1 MTLRAADIDAYF
13 ARIGWAG
20 PVATDRATLNAIAAH
35 HPAAIP
41 FENLDPYLDRP
52 VDLAPD
58 ALVAKLIHGQRGGY
72 CFEQNGLLRLVLEK
86 IGFAVT
92 PLSGRVVWNMDPE
105 TVTARTHMVLRVD
118 LPEGPVLIDSGF
130 GSAVPT
136 GVLDLVPDIA
146 QPTPHEPFR
155 FIRIGDE
162 WRAQIQIGREW
173 RTTYRF
179 DLMPQQQVDYAVAN
193 WFTSTHPDSHF
204 RHGLTLAR
212 PLPGRRISLRGNA
225 FATHPPGGVGE
236 RRTLTEPEEVV
247 AIIEGEF
254 GLRIPDR
261 KALLAR
267 LHHDLPA
274 MVAAG

>member
-1 MTLRAADIDAYF
+1 MTLGPADVDAYF
-13 ARIGWAG
+13 ARIGWTG
-20 PVATDRATLNAIAAH
+20 PVAADRATLDAIAAH

-52 VDLAPD
+52 VDLAPE
-58 ALVAKLIHGQRGGY
+58 ALMAKLVHGGRGGY
-72 CFEQNGLLRLVLEK
+72 CFEQNGLLRRVLEA

-118 LPEGPVLIDSGF
+118 LPDGPVLIDSGF

-136 GVLDLVPDIA
+136 GALDLIPDIE

-155 FIRIGDE
+155 FVRNGEE
-162 WRAQIQIGREW
+162 WRAQIRIGSEW

-179 DLMPQQQVDYAVAN
+179 DLSPQQEIDYLVAN
-193 WFTSTHPDSHF
+193 WYTSTHPSSHF

-212 PLPGRRISLRGNA
+212 PLAGRRISLRGNELA
-225 FATHPPGGVGE
+225 LRALDGPSE
-236 RRTLTEPEEVV
+236 RRDLTDAEEIAAV
-247 AIIEGEF
+247 IEGDF
-254 GLRIPDR
+254 GIRIPDR
-261 KALLAR
+261 PALLAR
-267 LHHDLPA
+267 LRASLADA
-274 MVAAG
+274 R

>member
-1 MTLRAADIDAYF
+1 MTLRATDLDAYF
-13 ARIGWAG
+13 TRIGWSG
-20 PVATDRATLNAIAAH
+20 PVAVDRATLAAIAAH

-52 VDLAPD
+52 VDLAPE
-58 ALVAKLIHGQRGGY
+58 ALVAKLIRGQRGGY
-72 CFEQNGLLRLVLEK
+72 CFEQNGLLRLVLEG

-105 TVTARTHMVLRVD
+105 AVTARTHMVLRVD
-118 LPEGPVLIDSGF
+118 LPEGAVLIDCGF

-136 GVLDLVPDIA
+136 GVLDLVPDIE

-155 FIRIGDE
+155 FVRIGEE
-162 WRAQIQIGREW
+162 WRAQIRIGAEW

-179 DLMPQQQVDYAVAN
+179 DLTPQQDIDYGVAN
-193 WFTSTHPDSHF
+193 WYTSTHPTSHF

-212 PLPGRRISLRGNA
+212 ALPGRRISLRGVE
-225 FATHPPGGVGE
+225 FATHPLGGVST
-236 RRTLTEPEEVV
+236 RRASSDPEELA

-254 GLRIPDR
+254 GIRIPDR
-261 KALLAR
+261 AALLAR
-267 LHHDLPA
+267 LQHSL
-274 MVAAG
+274 AAA

>member
-1 MTLRAADIDAYF
+1 MTLRAVEIDAYF

-20 PVATDRATLNAIAAH
+20 PVAPDRVTLAAIAVH

-52 VDLAPD
+52 VDLAPG

-72 CFEQNGLLRLVLEK
+72 CFEQNGLLRHVLEA

-118 LPEGPVLIDSGF
+118 LPDGPVLIDSGF

-136 GVLDLVPDIA
+136 GVLDLVPDIE

-155 FIRIGDE
+155 FVRIGDE
-162 WRAQIQIGREW
+162 WRAQIRIGDDW

-179 DLMPQQQVDYAVAN
+179 DLTPQQDIDYVVAN
-193 WFTSTHPDSHF
+193 WYTSTHPSSHF

-212 PLPGRRISLRGNA
+212 PLPGRRVSVRGNEY
-225 FATHPPGGVGE
+225 TVHPLGGASE
-236 RRTLTEPEEVV
+236 RCTLVEPDEIA
-247 AIIEGEF
+247 AIIEDAF
-254 GLRIPDR
+254 GIRIPDR
-261 KALLAR
+261 PALLAR
-267 LHHDLPA
+267 LHRDL
-274 MVAAG
+274 AAAAA

>member
-13 ARIGWAG
+13 ARIGWSG
-20 PVATDRATLNAIAAH
+20 PVAADRATLNAIAAH

-52 VDLAPD
+52 VDLAPE

-72 CFEQNGLLRLVLEK
+72 CFEQNGLLRHILES

-118 LPEGPVLIDSGF
+118 LADRPVLIDSGF

-136 GVLDLVPDIA
+136 GVLDLLSDIE
-146 QPTPHEPFR
+146 QPTPHESFR
-155 FIRIGDE
+155 LTRVGEE
-162 WRAQIQIGREW
+162 WRAQIRIGSEW

-179 DLMPQQQVDYAVAN
+179 DLTPQHDIDYAVAN
-193 WFTSTHPDSHF
+193 WYTSTHPSSHF

-212 PLPGRRISLRGNA
+212 PLSGRRISLRGTE
-225 FATHPPGGVGE
+225 FATHPLDGPSE
-236 RRTLTEPEEVV
+236 RRTLGEPEEVAAV
-247 AIIEGEF
+247 IEDAF
-254 GLRIPDR
+254 GIRIPDR
-261 KALLAR
+261 PVLLAR
-267 LHHDLPA
+267 LRRELPA
-274 MVAAG
+274 VATA

>member
-1 MTLRAADIDAYF
+1 MTLSAADLDAYF

-20 PVATDRATLNAIAAH
+20 PVAEDRATLNAIAAH
-35 HPAAIP
+35 HPLAIA

-52 VDLAPD
+52 VELVPN

-72 CFEQNGLLRLVLEK
+72 CFEQNGLLRLVLEAL
-86 IGFAVT
+86 GFAVT

-118 LPEGPVLIDSGF
+118 LAEGPVLIDCGF

-136 GVLDLVPDIA
+136 GVLDLVADVE

-155 FIRIGDE
+155 FVRIGEE
-162 WRAQIQIGREW
+162 WRAQIRIGGEW

-179 DLMPQQQVDYAVAN
+179 DLSPQRDIDYVVAN
-193 WFTSTHPDSHF
+193 WYTSTHPDSHF

-212 PLPGRRISLRGNA
+212 PLPGRRISLRGNT
-225 FATHPPGGVGE
+225 FATHRLNGATE
-236 RRTLTEPEEVV
+236 RRTLTDPAKVA
-247 AIIEGEF
+247 AIIESDF
-254 GLRIPDR
+254 GLHIPDR
-261 KALLAR
+261 PALLAR
-267 LHHDLPA
+267 LRSDLPA
-274 MVAAG
+274 MAI

>member
-1 MTLRAADIDAYF
+1 MTLGAAEIDAYF

-20 PVATDRATLNAIAAH
+20 PVAADRATLDAIAAH
-35 HPAAIP
+35 HPTAIP

-52 VDLAPD
+52 VDLAPE
-58 ALVAKLIHGQRGGY
+58 ALVAKLIHGRRGGY
-72 CFEQNGLLRLVLEK
+72 CFEQNGLLRLVLEA

-118 LPEGPVLIDSGF
+118 LADGPVLIDSGF

-136 GVLDLVPDIA
+136 GVLDLVPDIE

-155 FIRIGDE
+155 FVRIDEE
-162 WRAQIQIGREW
+162 WRAQIRIGAEW

-179 DLMPQQQVDYAVAN
+179 DLSPQRDIDYAVAN
-193 WFTSTHPDSHF
+193 WYTSTHPNSHF

-212 PLPGRRISLRGNA
+212 PLQGRRISLRGTE
-225 FATHPPGGVGE
+225 FATHSLGGSSE
-236 RRTLTEPEEVV
+236 RRSLAEPEEVAAV
-247 AIIEGEF
+247 IEDAF
-254 GLRIPDR
+254 GIAIPDR
-261 KALLAR
+261 PALLAR
-267 LHHDLPA
+267 LNRALS
-274 MVAAG
+274 AAA

>member
-20 PVATDRATLNAIAAH
+20 PVAADRATLDAIAAH

-52 VDLAPD
+52 VDLAPEV
-58 ALVAKLIHGQRGGY
+58 LVAKLVHGGRGGY
-72 CFEQNGLLRLVLEK
+72 CFEQNGLLRHVLDG

-118 LPEGPVLIDSGF
+118 LAEGPVLIDCGF
-130 GSAVPT
+130 GRAVPT
-136 GVLDLVPDIA
+136 AALDLIPDVEQA
-146 QPTPHEPFR
+146 TPHEPFR
-155 FIRIGDE
+155 FVRIGEE
-162 WRAQIQIGREW
+162 WRAQIRIGGDW

-179 DLMPQQQVDYAVAN
+179 DFSPQREIDYVVAN
-193 WFTSTHPDSHF
+193 WYTSTHPSSHF

-212 PLPGRRISLRGNA
+212 PLAGCRIGLRGTE
-225 FATHPPGGVGE
+225 FATHLLGGTSE
-236 RRTLTEPEEVV
+236 RR
-247 AIIEGEF
+247 AITDPAEIAAVIEDAF
-254 GLRIPDR
+254 GIQIPDR
-261 KALLAR
+261 AALLAR
-267 LHHDLPA
+267 LEHDL
-274 MVAAG
+274 AAGA

>member
-1 MTLRAADIDAYF
+1 MTLHPADIDAYF
-13 ARIGWAG
+13 ARIGWSG
-20 PVATDRATLNAIAAH
+20 PFAPDRATLAAIAAH

-52 VDLAPD
+52 VDLAPEV
-58 ALVAKLIHGQRGGY
+58 LMAKLVHGQRGGY
-72 CFEQNGLLRLVLEK
+72 CFEQNGLLRRVLEG

-118 LPEGPVLIDSGF
+118 LADGPVLIDSGF

-136 GVLDLVPDIA
+136 GVLDLVPDVE

-155 FIRIGDE
+155 FVCIGEE
-162 WRAQIQIGREW
+162 WRAQIRVAGEW

-179 DLMPQQQVDYAVAN
+179 DLTPQNEIDYTVAN
-193 WFTSTHPDSHF
+193 WYTSTHPSSHF

-212 PLPGRRISLRGNA
+212 PLPGRRISLRGNE
-225 FATHPPGGVGE
+225 FATHPLGE
-236 RRTLTEPEEVV
+236 ASERQTFHEPEQVV
-247 AIIEGEF
+247 AVIEGEF
-254 GLRIPDR
+254 GIRIPDR
-261 KALLAR
+261 QALLAR
-267 LHHDLPA
+267 LRRDLSA
-274 MVAAG
+274 EAA

>member
-1 MTLRAADIDAYF
+1 MTLRPADIDAYF

-20 PVATDRATLNAIAAH
+20 PVAADRATLNAIAAH

-58 ALVAKLIHGQRGGY
+58 ALVAKLIHARRGGY
-72 CFEQNGLLRLVLEK
+72 CFEQNGLLRRVLET

-105 TVTARTHMVLRVD
+105 TITARTHMVLRVD
-118 LPEGPVLIDSGF
+118 LAEGPVLIDCGF

-136 GVLDLVPDIA
+136 AALDLVPDIEQA
-146 QPTPHEPFR
+146 TPHEAFR
-155 FIRIGDE
+155 FVRVGEE
-162 WRAQIQIGREW
+162 WRAQIRIGEEW

-179 DLMPQQQVDYAVAN
+179 DLTPQRDIDYVVAN
-193 WFTSTHPDSHF
+193 WYTSTHPSSHF

-212 PLPGRRISLRGNA
+212 PLDGRRISLRGTE
-225 FATHPPGGVGE
+225 FATHSRGGASE
-236 RRTLTEPEEVV
+236 RRPLDAPEHVA
-247 AIIEGEF
+247 AIIEDAF
-254 GLRIPDR
+254 GIDIPDR
-261 KALLAR
+261 PALLAR
-267 LHHDLPA
+267 LSQR
-274 MVAAG
+274 AAA

>member
-1 MTLRAADIDAYF
+1 MTLRPADIDAYF
-13 ARIGWAG
+13 ARIGWSG
-20 PVATDRATLNAIAAH
+20 PVAADRATLNAIAAH

-52 VDLAPD
+52 VDLAPE
-58 ALVAKLIHGQRGGY
+58 ALAAKLIHGQRGGY
-72 CFEQNGLLRLVLEK
+72 CFEQNGLLRFVLEG
-86 IGFAVT
+86 IGFAIT

-118 LPEGPVLIDSGF
+118 LPEGPVLIDCGF

-155 FIRIGDE
+155 LIRAGEE
-162 WRAQIQIGREW
+162 WRAQIRIGGEW

-179 DLMPQQQVDYAVAN
+179 DLMPQQDVDYVVAN
-193 WFTSTHPDSHF
+193 WYTSTHPASHF

-212 PLPGRRISLRGNA
+212 ALPGRRISLRGA
-225 FATHPPGGVGE
+225 EFATHPLDGAST
-236 RRTLTEPEEVV
+236 RCASRDPEELA
-247 AIIEGEF
+247 AIIEDEF
-254 GLRIPDR
+254 GIRIPDR
-261 KALLAR
+261 AALLDKLR
-267 LHHDLPA
+267 RGF
-274 MVAAG
+274 VAD

>member
-20 PVATDRATLNAIAAH
+20 PVAADRATLDAIAAH

-52 VDLAPD
+52 VDLAPE
-58 ALVAKLIHGQRGGY
+58 ALVAKLVHGGRGGY
-72 CFEQNGLLRLVLEK
+72 CFEQNGLLRHVLDG

-118 LPEGPVLIDSGF
+118 LAEGPVLIDCGF

-136 GVLDLVPDIA
+136 AALDLIPDVEQA
-146 QPTPHEPFR
+146 TPHEPFR
-155 FIRIGDE
+155 FVRIGEE
-162 WRAQIQIGREW
+162 WRAQIRIGGDW

-179 DLMPQQQVDYAVAN
+179 DFSPQREIDYVVAN
-193 WFTSTHPDSHF
+193 WYTSTHPSSHF

-212 PLPGRRISLRGNA
+212 PLAGCRIGLRGTE
-225 FATHPPGGVGE
+225 FATHLLGGTSE
-236 RRTLTEPEEVV
+236 RR
-247 AIIEGEF
+247 AIADPAEIAAVIEDAF
-254 GLRIPDR
+254 GIQIPDR
-261 KALLAR
+261 AALLAR
-267 LHHDLPA
+267 LEHDL
-274 MVAAG
+274 AAGA

>member
-20 PVATDRATLNAIAAH
+20 PVATDRATLNAIAAY

-52 VDLAPD
+52 VDLAPA
-58 ALVAKLIHGQRGGY
+58 ALMAKLVHGGRGGY
-72 CFEQNGLLRLVLEK
+72 CFEQNGLLRRVLEA

-105 TVTARTHMVLRVD
+105 TITARTHMVLRVD
-118 LPEGPVLIDSGF
+118 LADGPMLIDCGF

-136 GVLDLVPDIA
+136 GALDLVPDIEQA
-146 QPTPHEPFR
+146 TPHERFR
-155 FIRIGDE
+155 FVRIGEE
-162 WRAQIQIGREW
+162 WRAQIRIGADW

-179 DLMPQQQVDYAVAN
+179 DLSPQQDIDYAVAN
-193 WFTSTHPDSHF
+193 WYTSTHPDSHF

-212 PLPGRRISLRGNA
+212 PLEGRRISLRGTE
-225 FATHPPGGVGE
+225 FAIHSLGGASE
-236 RRTLTEPEEVV
+236 RRALDEPEEV
-247 AIIEGEF
+247 ATIIEDAF
-254 GLRIPDR
+254 GIRIPDR
-261 KALLAR
+261 PALLAR
-267 LHHDLPA
+267 LSRA
-274 MVAAG
+274 RVAA